1 MILQI
6 AIEIFRNKVFVG
18 IFSNKFREK
27 IFKGTLS
34 LKIRAITLKHS
45 LY

>member
-1 MILQI
+1 MILQV
-6 AIEIFRNKVFVG
+6 AIEIFKNKIFVG

-27 IFKGTLS
+27 IFKGTLP
-34 LKIRAITLKHS
+34 LKIRAIILKHS